1 MFGFIRKPG
10 ARSPST
16 AIRRAIE
23 ADGLPLGV
31 DRPSALAVVER
42 RGHYQRRPV
51 THIRIFEPAWAQAL
65 GVDVQLFDD
74 LDAHPSLILKSG
86 HIERDGEVVITARA
100 SESETMP
107 QTSSADDRA
116 NCDGTL
122 PVTHLPNGN

>member
-10 ARSPST
+10 ARAPSA

-42 RGHYQRRPV
+42 RGHFENRSV

-65 GVDVQLFDD
+65 GVDVRVFAD
-74 LDAHPSLILKSG
+74 LDVHPDLVLKSG
-86 HIERDGEVVITARA
+86 HVERDGEVVITARA
-100 SESETMP
+100 SA
-107 QTSSADDRA
+107 ADPKRRRSTVDDLADR
-116 NCDGTL
+116 DGAGPMMRAL
-122 PVTHLPNGN
+122 DRD

>member
-1 MFGFIRKPG
+1 VFGFIRKPG

-31 DRPSALAVVER
+31 DRPSALAVVEQ
-42 RGHYQRRPV
+42 RGHYEHRRV

-74 LDAHPSLILKSG
+74 LDAHPGLILKSG

-100 SESETMP
+100 SESEVMP
-107 QTSSADDRA
+107 RTSPADDRA
-116 NCDGTL
+116 ERDSTMPASG
-122 PVTHLPNGN
+122 HLSGI